1 MITEKLLKALVM
13 DQLHF
18 FIVRLSDKR
27 KVLEELRKIE
37 DMQNPVYR
45 AKSEIMSLTDKV
57 GQMAKKREQLYKGW
71 KEIGIEDLGED
82 LEFGDDVEYEQ
93 CEMCGQEKI
102 RYVHILQHSDF
113 NGELR
118 VGCVCAEHMTDD
130 YINPQKSERELKN
143 RLNRKKNFMRREWQE
158 RAQGKYVLRYK
169 GENITIMK
177 SKFGAGWG
185 VLYGGQSV
193 FRYNNR
199 RIDDFHT
206 ARLIAFDLFDEQ
218 YESRGEVQPYWDGM
232 RWLYY

>member
-1 MITEKLLKALVM
+1 MKNYKIAVAGTGYVGLSLSVLLA
-13 DQLHF
+13 
-18 FIVRLSDKR
+18 
-27 KVLEELRKIE
+27 
-37 DMQNPVYR
+37 
-45 AKSEIMSLTDKV
+45 
-57 GQMAKKREQLYKGW
+57 
-71 KEIGIEDLGED
+71 
-82 LEFGDDVEYEQ
+82 
-93 CEMCGQEKI
+93 
-102 RYVHILQHSDF
+102 QH
-113 NGELR
+113 
-118 VGCVCAEHMTDD
+118 
-130 YINPQKSERELKN
+130 INPQKSERELKN

-218 YESRGEVQPYWDGM
+218 HHVH
-232 RWLYY
+232 LVV

>member
-1 MITEKLLKALVM
+1 
-13 DQLHF
+13 
-18 FIVRLSDKR
+18 
-27 KVLEELRKIE
+27 
-37 DMQNPVYR
+37 
-45 AKSEIMSLTDKV
+45 
-57 GQMAKKREQLYKGW
+57 MARWEREGIPHKGW
-71 KEIGIEDLGED
+71 KEMGIEDLGED
-82 LEFGDDVEYEQ
+82 LESGDDVEYEQ

-102 RYVHILQHSDF
+102 RYVHILQHPNF

-118 VGCVCAEHMTDD
+118 VGCVCAERMTDD
-130 YINPQKSERELKN
+130 YINPQKTERELKN
-143 RLNRKKNFMRREWQE
+143 RLNRKKNYMRKEWQE
-158 RAQGKYVLRYK
+158 RNQGKYVLRYK

-218 YESRGEVQPYWDGM
+218 HESRGEVQPYWDGM

>member
-1 MITEKLLKALVM
+1 
-13 DQLHF
+13 
-18 FIVRLSDKR
+18 
-27 KVLEELRKIE
+27 
-37 DMQNPVYR
+37 
-45 AKSEIMSLTDKV
+45 
-57 GQMAKKREQLYKGW
+57 MARWEREGIPHKGW

-102 RYVHILQHSDF
+102 RYVHVLQHSDF

-206 ARLIAFDLFDEQ
+206 ARLIAFDLFD
-218 YESRGEVQPYWDGM
+218 
-232 RWLYY
+232 

>member
-1 MITEKLLKALVM
+1 MVSQFFVYLYLIAL
-13 DQLHF
+13 D
-18 FIVRLSDKR
+18 
-27 KVLEELRKIE
+27 
-37 DMQNPVYR
+37 
-45 AKSEIMSLTDKV
+45 
-57 GQMAKKREQLYKGW
+57 
-71 KEIGIEDLGED
+71 
-82 LEFGDDVEYEQ
+82 
-93 CEMCGQEKI
+93 
-102 RYVHILQHSDF
+102 
-113 NGELR
+113 
-118 VGCVCAEHMTDD
+118 
-130 YINPQKSERELKN
+130 
-143 RLNRKKNFMRREWQE
+143 RKKNFMRREWQE

>member
-1 MITEKLLKALVM
+1 MSNVRFDELELMLMAMFEQPTLKDTIQVLTEIQPLIA
-13 DQLHF
+13 
-18 FIVRLSDKR
+18 
-27 KVLEELRKIE
+27 E
-37 DMQNPVYR
+37 D
-45 AKSEIMSLTDKV
+45 
-57 GQMAKKREQLYKGW
+57 
-71 KEIGIEDLGED
+71 
-82 LEFGDDVEYEQ
+82 
-93 CEMCGQEKI
+93 
-102 RYVHILQHSDF
+102 
-113 NGELR
+113 
-118 VGCVCAEHMTDD
+118 
-130 YINPQKSERELKN
+130 INPQKSERELKN

-218 YESRGEVQPYWDGM
+218 HESRGEVQPYWDGM

>member
-1 MITEKLLKALVM
+1 MKNVVQDLTSGGGYCLPKDTKQLLANYADVPENL
-13 DQLHF
+13 
-18 FIVRLSDKR
+18 
-27 KVLEELRKIE
+27 IE
-37 DMQNPVYR
+37 
-45 AKSEIMSLTDKV
+45 A
-57 GQMAKKREQLYKGW
+57 
-71 KEIGIEDLGED
+71 IEDLGED
-82 LEFGDDVEYEQ
+82 LESGDDVEYEQ

-102 RYVHILQHSDF
+102 RYVHILQHPNF

-118 VGCVCAEHMTDD
+118 VGCVCAERMTDD
-130 YINPQKSERELKN
+130 YINPQKTERELKN

-158 RAQGKYVLRYK
+158 RNQGKYVLRYK

-218 YESRGEVQPYWDGM
+218 HESRGEVQPYWDGM

>member
-1 MITEKLLKALVM
+1 
-13 DQLHF
+13 
-18 FIVRLSDKR
+18 
-27 KVLEELRKIE
+27 
-37 DMQNPVYR
+37 
-45 AKSEIMSLTDKV
+45 
-57 GQMAKKREQLYKGW
+57 MARWEREGIPHKGW

-158 RAQGKYVLRYK
+158 ARKENMCYGIRAK
-169 GENITIMK
+169 I
-177 SKFGAGWG
+177 
-185 VLYGGQSV
+185 
-193 FRYNNR
+193 
-199 RIDDFHT
+199 
-206 ARLIAFDLFDEQ
+206 
-218 YESRGEVQPYWDGM
+218 
-232 RWLYY
+232 

>member
-1 MITEKLLKALVM
+1 
-13 DQLHF
+13 
-18 FIVRLSDKR
+18 
-27 KVLEELRKIE
+27 
-37 DMQNPVYR
+37 
-45 AKSEIMSLTDKV
+45 
-57 GQMAKKREQLYKGW
+57 MARWEREGIPHKGW

-177 SKFGAGWG
+177 SKYGAGWG
-185 VLYGGQSV
+185 VLLGGQSV

>member
-1 MITEKLLKALVM
+1 
-13 DQLHF
+13 
-18 FIVRLSDKR
+18 
-27 KVLEELRKIE
+27 
-37 DMQNPVYR
+37 MQHPN
-45 AKSEIMSLTDKV
+45 
-57 GQMAKKREQLYKGW
+57 
-71 KEIGIEDLGED
+71 
-82 LEFGDDVEYEQ
+82 
-93 CEMCGQEKI
+93 
-102 RYVHILQHSDF
+102 F

-118 VGCVCAEHMTDD
+118 VGCVCAERMTDD
-130 YINPQKSERELKN
+130 YINPQKTERELKN

-158 RAQGKYVLRYK
+158 RNQGKYVLRYK

-218 YESRGEVQPYWDGM
+218 HESRGEVQPYWDGM

>member
-1 MITEKLLKALVM
+1 
-13 DQLHF
+13 
-18 FIVRLSDKR
+18 
-27 KVLEELRKIE
+27 
-37 DMQNPVYR
+37 
-45 AKSEIMSLTDKV
+45 
-57 GQMAKKREQLYKGW
+57 MAKWEREGIPHKGW
-71 KEIGIEDLGED
+71 KEMGIEDLGED
-82 LEFGDDVEYEQ
+82 LESGDDVEYEQ

-102 RYVHILQHSDF
+102 RYVHILQHPNF

-118 VGCVCAEHMTDD
+118 VGCVCAERMTDD
-130 YINPQKSERELKN
+130 YINPQKTERELKN

-158 RAQGKYVLRYK
+158 RNQGKYVLRYK

-218 YESRGEVQPYWDGM
+218 HESRGEVQPYWDGM